1 MSQKKWNVAIGF
13 ATGRKNFYRIL
24 RSYVLN
30 CLESGLL
37 DNKDVGLNLFVAYDL
52 EYRHTSK
59 ADFVAINPEISKL
72 LDSVHF
78 IGKSEML
85 IEKKNMLKRGII
97 TEAEAKVIFRRWYA
111 LQRNI
116 ILYKAI
122 ENHMDCL
129 LFLDDDEYPVA
140 LTKSIETDLWGGQ
153 RVIQS
158 HLKYI
163 KDADITCG
171 HHCGYISPIPYVE
184 FSHAFPEDIFKKF
197 IQSLSHDII
206 NWDTIRSVMK
216 NGGVTY
222 ADKQI
227 LLRKEVKTVQDI
239 NGAKF
244 ISGSNLCINLQNPK
258 RVFPFYNPPGA
269 RGEDTFLST
278 CLTERKVLQIPCYT
292 FHDGFG
298 AYRYMLAG
306 VLPVRMKM
314 IRADSSRVLKR
325 FYTAC
330 IGWIRY
336 KPLYIYITDREH
348 YRSRIA
354 EMTESLEKTLP
365 FICRYFKSD
374 MFMMVLRELKKYD
387 NTIDKQYTYF
397 ENNKL
402 IWSRLL
408 KTLQE

>member
-97 TEAEAKVIFRRWYA
+97 TEAEAKVIFRRGYA

-140 LTKSIETDLWGGQ
+140 LTK
-153 RVIQS
+153 V
-158 HLKYI
+158 LKLIYGAGSVSFNHI
-163 KDADITCG
+163 SNILRMRILLADIIAVIY
-171 HHCGYISPIPYVE
+171 HR
-184 FSHAFPEDIFKKF
+184 FPMWNFRTLFPKI
-197 IQSLSHDII
+197 
-206 NWDTIRSVMK
+206 
-216 NGGVTY
+216 Y
-222 ADKQI
+222 
-227 LLRKEVKTVQDI
+227 LR
-239 NGAKF
+239 
-244 ISGSNLCINLQNPK
+244 NLFN
-258 RVFPFYNPPGA
+258 R
-269 RGEDTFLST
+269 
-278 CLTERKVLQIPCYT
+278 
-292 FHDGFG
+292 
-298 AYRYMLAG
+298 
-306 VLPVRMKM
+306 
-314 IRADSSRVLKR
+314 
-325 FYTAC
+325 
-330 IGWIRY
+330 
-336 KPLYIYITDREH
+336 
-348 YRSRIA
+348 
-354 EMTESLEKTLP
+354 
-365 FICRYFKSD
+365 
-374 MFMMVLRELKKYD
+374 
-387 NTIDKQYTYF
+387 
-397 ENNKL
+397 
-402 IWSRLL
+402 
-408 KTLQE
+408 